1 MLDWNNFL
9 YFQSMKL
16 CRNIIYWTFYYIE
29 DIFTLLNLSKVVLYV
44 MSDACVERKQVKQD
58 TECGKRLLLNMV
70 RTALDLSETDQR
82 TESVFVWR

>member
-1 MLDWNNFL
+1 M
-9 YFQSMKL
+9 
-16 CRNIIYWTFYYIE
+16 
-29 DIFTLLNLSKVVLYV
+29 NLSKVVLYV